1 VSSTSGSLPRYIL
14 VRVGLVIPMMW
25 VLLTIVFFLLRVAP
39 GDPVSA
45 AVGGKLNEDALDARR
60 AALGLDRPMI
70 VQYLEYLGNVVQLD
84 FGKTISDNRPV
95 LDIIKDQGGAT
106 LTLTLGAFIFALVIG
121 LPLGRLAGRYRD
133 TPLDAGIRTFG
144 VVSYAAPIFWVGIM
158 LVLLVVKVFPGWPT
172 NDIGSVVT
180 KFTVEPK
187 THVLLLDALLSGSQD
202 AVADILKHHV
212 LPCLTLG
219 LLLSGVIIR
228 LVRVN
233 VIQAMQGDYVEAAR
247 ARGIP
252 EGRVIRKHAFRNALV
267 PVITV
272 IGLQI
277 ALTLSGAVLT
287 ERTFNWPG
295 LGTELVQYVTA
306 RDYIAVQGLVTFF
319 AIIVVIVSVLVDIL
333 NALVDPRVRY

>member
-1 VSSTSGSLPRYIL
+1 
-14 VRVGLVIPMMW
+14 MMW

-45 AVGGKLNEDALDARR
+45 AVGGKLNEQALDARR

-70 VQYLEYLGNVVQLD
+70 VQYLEYLGNVVHLD

-106 LTLTLGAFIFALVIG
+106 LTLTLGAFVFALVIG

-133 TPLDAGIRTFG
+133 TPLDAGIRIFG

-180 KFTVEPK
+180 KFTVQPK
-187 THVLLLDALLSGSQD
+187 THVLLLDAMLSGNQD
-202 AVADILKHHV
+202 AVLDILKHHV

-233 VIQAMQGDYVEAAR
+233 VIQAMKGDYVEAAR